1 MASEKEEVELSAVV
15 YVNKT
20 WLIIPVK
27 SAPCIYSQACGI
39 FSDRNA
45 VMWDPLWICDS
56 LSISGLRFDAFSL
69 SGALIQRRRA
79 EKGFIFNA
87 TTRRSRAAASAP
99 EGFLKI
105 QTAL

>member
-1 MASEKEEVELSAVV
+1 MEEVELSAVV
-15 YVNKT
+15 YINKT
-20 WLIIPVK
+20 GLIIPVK
-27 SAPCIYSQACGI
+27 SALSIYSQACEI
-39 FSDRNA
+39 FSERNA

-69 SGALIQRRRA
+69 SGALVERSRA

-99 EGFLKI
+99 KGF
-105 QTAL
+105 

>member
-1 MASEKEEVELSAVV
+1 MLSAVV
-15 YVNKT
+15 HVNKT

-39 FSDRNA
+39 FSERSA

-56 LSISGLRFDAFSL
+56 LSVSGLRFDAFSL
-69 SGALIQRRRA
+69 SGALTERRRA
-79 EKGFIFNA
+79 ERGFIFNA

-99 EGFLKI
+99 KGF
-105 QTAL
+105 